1 MILNKNLSEYTE
13 RNSPSYKQAE
23 KHRSVHIPNQ
33 RIALT
38 AVHLDAAK
46 RF

>member
-1 MILNKNLSEYTE
+1 MILNKNLLDIYV
-13 RNSPSYKQAE
+13 NSPSYKQAE
-23 KHRSVHIPNQ
+23 KHRSTHIPNQ